1 MKQLGKRT
9 LRLLGKI
16 GHVSYPVY
24 ILPVAFLTLLVLERL
39 VPLRKPKS
47 RFAAR
52 LFVNATVSALAIAVA
67 LVVVKP
73 IATGVLERV
82 TENHWGLA
90 PFVSASPVIQGV
102 VAFLLMDLS
111 FYYWHRA
118 NHVWPILWRFHNAH
132 HIDPDLDV
140 TTAVRFHF
148 VEIGYSAAFRA
159 VQVALIGGPLLTFI
173 VYEVVFQLNTF
184 FQHSNVRLPMA
195 LERGLNL
202 VLVTP
207 RMHGIHHSIVQRET
221 NSNWGTIFCWWD
233 KLHGTLRRDI
243 LQDEITIGVPAY
255 RDEKE
260 LTVGRL
266 WLLPFQRQ
274 RDYWRLPGGERPER
288 APRRADELL
297 E

>member
-1 MKQLGKRT
+1 
-9 LRLLGKI
+9 
-16 GHVSYPVY
+16 VSYPVY

-52 LFVNATVSALAIAVA
+52 LVVNAAVSALAIAVA

-73 IATGVLERV
+73 IAMGVLQRV

-90 PFVSASPVIQGV
+90 PIVSASPVVQGV

-159 VQVALIGGPLLTFI
+159 VQVALIGGPLLIFI

-184 FQHSNVRLPMA
+184 FQHSNVRLPLA

-207 RMHGIHHSIVQRET
+207 RMHGIHHSKRFHET
-221 NSNWGTIFCWWD
+221 NANWSSVFSWWD
-233 KLHGTLRRDI
+233 RLHGTLRLDVPQSDI
-243 LQDEITIGVPAY
+243 DIGIAGY
-255 RDEKE
+255 SLAGDN
-260 LTVGRL
+260 TVAAVL
-266 WLLPFQRQ
+266 AMPFRKQ
-274 RDYWRLPGGERPER
+274 RDYWQGPDG
-288 APRRADELL
+288 ATYKA
-297 E
+297 